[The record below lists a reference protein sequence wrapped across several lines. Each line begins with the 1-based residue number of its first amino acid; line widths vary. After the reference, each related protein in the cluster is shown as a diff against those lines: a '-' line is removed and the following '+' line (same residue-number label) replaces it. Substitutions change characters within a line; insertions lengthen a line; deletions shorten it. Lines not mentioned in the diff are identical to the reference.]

1 MKILAEYSKEDLATV
16 FVAAMRDDNEHL
28 VEFVES
34 VQPPTPRDKKW
45 VLIVSSMFG
54 CPVGCSMCDA
64 GTEYKGKLQTDEI
77 LQQVDY
83 MVRRRFPDGNV
94 PVPKFKIQFARMGE
108 PSLNPNVLEVLD
120 ILPDTYDAPGLL
132 PSLSSVSPKGTEE
145 FFDGLIDIKNA
156 HYSGGRFQLQFSI
169 HSTDASRIR
178 EIIPVNTWDFGQ
190 IAEYGKSFHEEG
202 DRKITL
208 NFITISDYEM
218 DFEKIR
224 GFFEPDLFLIKI
236 TPLNPTKK
244 AADNRLKSAIDAYD
258 PSSADHIVKGFKDVG
273 FDVILS
279 IGEVEENR
287 IGSNCGMYVSAFK
300 NNKLSIRDG
309 YQSERYKV

>member
-16 FVAAMRDDNEHL
+16 FVATMRDDNEHL

-34 VQPPTPRDKKW
+34 VQPPTPREEKW

-77 LQQVDY
+77 LQQIDY

-108 PSLNPNVLEVLD
+108 PSLNPSVLD
-120 ILPDTYDAPGLL
+120 VLKKLPSTYNAPGLL
-132 PSLSSVSPKGTEE
+132 PSLSTVGPKGTEK
-145 FFDGLIDIKNA
+145 FFDRLIDIKNA

-169 HSTDASRIR
+169 HSTDADRIR

-190 IAEYGKSFHEEG
+190 IAEYGNRFHEDG

-208 NFITISDYEM
+208 NFITISDYGM
-218 DFEKIR
+218 DFRKIR
-224 GFFEPDLFLIKI
+224 EFFDPDIFLIKI

-244 AADNRLKSAIDAYD
+244 AMDKGLQSAIDAYD
-258 PSSADHIVKGFKDVG
+258 PSSADEIVKGFRDVG

-279 IGEVEENR
+279 IGEVEENS
-287 IGSNCGMYVSAFK
+287 IGSNCGQYVSTFRD
-300 NNKLSIRDG
+300 NNLSIRDG
-309 YQSERYKV
+309 YKSAKYKV